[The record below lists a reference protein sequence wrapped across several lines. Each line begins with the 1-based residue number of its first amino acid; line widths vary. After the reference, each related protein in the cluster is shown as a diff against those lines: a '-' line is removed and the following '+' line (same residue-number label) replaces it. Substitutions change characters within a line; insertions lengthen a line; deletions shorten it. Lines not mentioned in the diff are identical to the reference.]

1 MSQAETKT
9 ISNPWVEYMQD
20 AMERSVL
27 FMDVLRQR
35 GNNYED
41 RIRSVAPNV
50 LTFNAELISDGR
62 DFERP
67 VNYVLARIIPP
78 ANVVIDPKKRPFIV
92 FDPRAGHGP
101 GIGGMKHDSEIGVAM
116 NAGHPCYFVGFL
128 PEPMP
133 GQTIEDVCRA
143 EAQFVRIVTELHPET
158 PSRPDFL

>member
-50 LTFNAELISDGR
+50 LTFNAELISR
-62 DFERP
+62 RP
-67 VNYVLARIIPP
+67 RFRAPGQLRSGPDHPAR
-78 ANVVIDPKKRPFIV
+78 KRGDRPEKT
-92 FDPRAGHGP
+92 PLHRLRSARRARAGHRR
-101 GIGGMKHDSEIGVAM
+101 H
-116 NAGHPCYFVGFL
+116 
-128 PEPMP
+128 
-133 GQTIEDVCRA
+133 
-143 EAQFVRIVTELHPET
+143 ET
-158 PSRPDFL
+158 

>member
-67 VNYVLARIIPP
+67 VNKVFTTTSY
-78 ANVVIDPKKRPFIV
+78 RPENPGKTGKDRHESCYTA
-92 FDPRAGHGP
+92 FDRH
-101 GIGGMKHDSEIGVAM
+101 
-116 NAGHPCYFVGFL
+116 FVGTVHREYKC
-128 PEPMP
+128 P
-133 GQTIEDVCRA
+133 VCK
-143 EAQFVRIVTELHPET
+143 
-158 PSRPDFL
+158 